1 MTLRRIIVLV
11 LALWLALSVLA
22 FVLWS
27 WPGGEGPDK
36 VEPVMV
42 TR

>member
-11 LALWLALSVLA
+11 LALWLALGVLS

-27 WPGGEGPDK
+27 SGAEGPDK

-42 TR
+42 TP